1 MSDLIATGIIPAVFC
16 LAVGYWAVTAF
27 GRWLDRSDA
36 DRQKNLAVGIA
47 DERRHT
53 EDEPAEEILVVDP
66 PVVPAYVACTEDWE
80 DDDNCDTSGL
90 AHHCAVA
97 GPHDDHKCA
106 CGGEYLTDIDLT
118 LPPMAKD
125 PVAMRLG
132 FVPPPPGM
140 ALFRG
145 RLVHVRCLDPY
156 LRHDARPCG
165 ECAGHLDQ
173 VLTGAS

>member
-1 MSDLIATGIIPAVFC
+1 MNDLITAGFSTGIIPAVFC

-36 DRQKNLAVGIA
+36 DRQQNLAAGIA

-53 EDEPAEEILVVDP
+53 EDEPTEEIVLDP
-66 PVVPAYVACTEDWE
+66 PVTRLYVD
-80 DDDNCDTSGL
+80 
-90 AHHCAVA
+90 
-97 GPHDDHKCA
+97 
-106 CGGEYLTDIDLT
+106 
-118 LPPMAKD
+118 
-125 PVAMRLG
+125 
-132 FVPPPPGM
+132 PGM

-165 ECAGHLDQ
+165 DCAGHLDQ
-173 VLTGAS
+173 VLTGAQ